1 VPLDPSFP
9 PFLARL
15 EAGGWTPLMAGRAAT
30 EARERYRTLSLVR
43 RGDGYL
49 PEPVDR
55 VEDDVAD
62 GVPVRVYAPAGPVAR
77 VVVWLHG
84 GGWVVGDLDTHD
96 PLCRHVAN
104 VVGATVVSVDYR
116 LAPEH
121 PHPAGLDDAVTALR
135 WAAGRWPGVPLVVA
149 GDSAGGGLAAGAALR
164 ARDEG
169 GPALAAQLLAYP
181 ALDPTQALPS
191 VAENADGMFLSAA
204 DMRAFYDLYVPGA
217 LAEDPTVALLRA
229 DDLSGLPPAV
239 VCTAE
244 FDTLRDEGDAYAERL
259 RAAGVPVRHLPGP
272 GLVHGYF
279 ALTEV
284 AEAAGVRREQALAAL
299 AELLREPG
307 PA

>member
-1 VPLDPSFP
+1 MPLDPSFP

-15 EAGGWTPLMAGRAAT
+15 QEGGWTPLMAGRSAL
-30 EARERYRTLSLVR
+30 EARDRYRALSLVR

-49 PEPVDR
+49 PEPVAG
-55 VEDDVAD
+55 VEDTTAV
-62 GVPVRVYAPAGPVAR
+62 GVPVRVYTPAGPHDR

-96 PLCRHVAN
+96 PLCRHVA
-104 VVGATVVSVDYR
+104 GALDAVVVSVDYR

-121 PHPAGLDDAVTALR
+121 QHPAALDDAMTALR
-135 WAAGRWPGVPLVVA
+135 WAAGRWPGAPLVVA

-169 GPALAAQLLAYP
+169 GLALAAQLLAYP
-181 ALDPTQALPS
+181 ALDPSQSLPS
-191 VAENADGMFLSAA
+191 VRENADGLFLSAA
-204 DMRAFYDLYVPGA
+204 DMRTFYDLYVPGP
-217 LAEDPTVALLRA
+217 LADDPLVALLRA
-229 DDLSGLPPAV
+229 QDLAGLPPAV

-244 FDTLRDEGDAYAERL
+244 YDTLRDEGDAYADRL
-259 RAAGVPVRHLPGP
+259 RAAGVDVRHLPGP

-284 AEAAGVRREQALAAL
+284 AGPARVRREQVLGALVD
-299 AELLREPG
+299 LLG
-307 PA
+307 